1 LFVILI
7 SAFPSK
13 QGTKPTLQ
21 KVPVLRE
28 VGSAHRIVF
37 TSDSTR
43 AIVSASTGDI
53 VVIQLAGD
61 ELTVEHVLHPLGDKC
76 EYRK

>member
-1 LFVILI
+1 MYL
-7 SAFPSK
+7 SK
-13 QGTKPTLQ
+13 QGRKPNLQ

-43 AIVSASTGDI
+43 AIISTSTGDI

-61 ELTVEHVLHPLGDKC
+61 ELTLERVLHPLGDKRIGS
-76 EYRK
+76 ES

>member
-1 LFVILI
+1 VFL
-7 SAFPSK
+7 SK
-13 QGTKPTLQ
+13 QGRKPSLQ

-37 TSDSTR
+37 ASDSTR
-43 AIVSASTGDI
+43 AIVSTSTGDI

-61 ELTVEHVLHPLGDKC
+61 ELTLEHVLHTLGDKC
-76 EYRK
+76 EYQK

>member
-1 LFVILI
+1 MFL
-7 SAFPSK
+7 SK
-13 QGTKPTLQ
+13 QGRKPNLQ
-21 KVPVLRE
+21 KVPVLHE

-43 AIVSASTGDI
+43 AMISTSTGDI

-61 ELTVEHVLHPLGDKC
+61 ELTLERVLHPLGDKC